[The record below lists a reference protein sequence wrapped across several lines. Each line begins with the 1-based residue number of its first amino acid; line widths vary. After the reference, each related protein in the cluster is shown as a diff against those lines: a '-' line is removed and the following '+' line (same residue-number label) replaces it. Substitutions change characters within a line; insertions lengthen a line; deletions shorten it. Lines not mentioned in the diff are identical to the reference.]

1 MGRPWLWERLKA
13 GGEEDDEDETVGW
26 HHRLNGPEFKQAPA
40 DGEGQ
45 GSLVCSSS
53 WGCKESDT
61 TERLNWTEL
70 KPPKADNL
78 EEDSFLTRVS

>member
-1 MGRPWLWERLKA
+1 MMERLKA
-13 GGEEDDEDETVGW
+13 GGEEDDEDEMVGG

-53 WGCKESDT
+53 WGCKELDM
-61 TERLNWTEL
+61 TEGPNNNKEVEYFVL
-70 KPPKADNL
+70 
-78 EEDSFLTRVS
+78 